1 MRQREASSPGTPSRR
16 LIVVEEVVVD
26 ELLEGLSTRHVPGE
40 GRPPGNVRQV
50 KEESHAECS
59 KCFHSLSALLSPD
72 KTHTSGFS

>member
-1 MRQREASSPGTPSRR
+1 MERGAVRQCEASSPGTPSRR

-50 KEESHAECS
+50 KEE
-59 KCFHSLSALLSPD
+59 LPLVIGRLLSPD